1 MKHIFIALAA
11 LSLLACEKQ
20 AAAPAA
26 ETATQSAGQTT
37 QVEAAEAPA
46 APAASGESAH
56 EDAEKK
62 AVLAEDIKPGET
74 KLFGAPFTIIEP
86 GITLTSAIEKAA
98 DTPVKID
105 ATIEKACKAKGCWF
119 TLTAEGVS
127 IPVRVKM
134 KDYGFFV
141 PRNSDGARA
150 VVEGVLTMR
159 EMPVDEAKHYAQ
171 DEGKTGD
178 DITEPV
184 KTYEITATTVEV
196 YAPAS

>member
-11 LSLLACEKQ
+11 LTLLACEKP
-20 AAAPAA
+20 AENPAA
-26 ETATQSAGQTT
+26 ETAAQTGGQTT
-37 QVEAAEAPA
+37 QAETAEAPT
-46 APAASGESAH
+46 APATSGESAH
-56 EDAEKK
+56 EEAEKK
-62 AVLAEDIKPGET
+62 ATLAEDIKAGET

-86 GITLTSAIEKAA
+86 PITLAAAIEKSAA
-98 DTPVKID
+98 TPVKID

-119 TLTAEGVS
+119 TLTAEGIS
-127 IPVRVKM
+127 MPVRVKM

-141 PRNSDGARA
+141 PRNSDGSRA
-150 VVEGVLTMR
+150 IVEGVLTMR

-178 DITEPV
+178 EITEPT
-184 KTYEITATTVEV
+184 KTYEIMATSVEV